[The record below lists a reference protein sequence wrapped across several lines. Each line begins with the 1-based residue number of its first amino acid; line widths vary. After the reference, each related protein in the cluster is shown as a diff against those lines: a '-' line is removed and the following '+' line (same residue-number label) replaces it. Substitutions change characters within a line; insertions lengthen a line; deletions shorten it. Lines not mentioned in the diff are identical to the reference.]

1 MIALFVLLVCASA
14 SSRSSGRGVPSLKVR
29 GVSIPLVGLGV
40 GSYGQLTPPYF
51 GEYWN
56 DTVCAKA
63 VSQFLQLGG
72 RRIDSSLKW

>member
-1 MIALFVLLVCASA
+1 MIGLFVLLLCAAA
-14 SSRSSGRGVPSLKVR
+14 SSRSFVPSLKVR